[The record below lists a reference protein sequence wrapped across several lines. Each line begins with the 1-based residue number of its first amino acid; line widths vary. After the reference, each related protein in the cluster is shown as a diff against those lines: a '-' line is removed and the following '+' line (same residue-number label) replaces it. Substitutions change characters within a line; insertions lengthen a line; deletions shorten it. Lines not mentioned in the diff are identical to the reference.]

1 MQSYRANRY
10 APRCTFPRYSPL
22 SCCTARAFG
31 TSMCESNVY
40 LATSEGEQLVL
51 ADVTSIK
58 PEGDGYRLANLFGEQ
73 VSLRGRIKDIDLLK
87 HRVVFEDI
95 P

>member
-1 MQSYRANRY
+1 M
-10 APRCTFPRYSPL
+10 PL
-22 SCCTARAFG
+22 AGCTARAFG

-40 LATSEGEQLVL
+40 LATAEGEQLVL
-51 ADVTSIK
+51 ADVSSIK
-58 PEGDGYRLANLFGEQ
+58 PEDDGYRLVDLFGEQ

>member
-1 MQSYRANRY
+1 M
-10 APRCTFPRYSPL
+10 PL
-22 SCCTARAFG
+22 AGGTACAFR

-40 LATSEGEQLVL
+40 LATAEGEQLVL

-58 PEGDGYRLANLFGEQ
+58 PEEDGYRLVNLFGEQ
-73 VSLRGRIKDIDLLK
+73 VSLRACIKDIDLLK

>member
-1 MQSYRANRY
+1 
-10 APRCTFPRYSPL
+10 
-22 SCCTARAFG
+22 
-31 TSMCESNVY
+31 MCESNVY

>member
-1 MQSYRANRY
+1 
-10 APRCTFPRYSPL
+10 
-22 SCCTARAFG
+22 
-31 TSMCESNVY
+31 
-40 LATSEGEQLVL
+40 LAE
-51 ADVTSIK
+51 VTSIK
-58 PEGDGYRLANLFGEQ
+58 PEGGGYRLVNLFGEQ